1 MRRFWFLAT
10 ILGCATPSRPPP
22 AAVEAASHGAPEPKS
37 DDRSRSELGPP
48 SDQYWTTPR
57 PGGVAGGRSADELAK
72 LVVDGLRARGGEA
85 APDGALARTAGWY
98 LSETAIGRDPD
109 AAEADRVARH
119 LGFAG
124 PVLAAAAFSLPSRG
138 DEWQRALA
146 QVPANMS
153 VNRFG
158 IRVSRSGES
167 GAVVFGVVEATLEP
181 FARRLAVGQSL
192 QLRGEITSRFS
203 FGHVYLTSPDGKVKE
218 TRLSGRQIDV
228 TLPMAVPGVYKVE
241 VMGDGAPGPV
251 VVVNVPVY
259 VGIAEST
266 AAAPTTA
273 AAPAPAALTEG
284 RLLSLLN
291 GARAT
296 AGLAPLT
303 PDPELRSL
311 ALAHTEDMAKNG
323 FFGHISPTTGSPE
336 DRARRAG
343 LVVATLGENVAQ
355 AATPELAHESLM
367 DSPGHRA
374 NMLRPDFT
382 HVGIASVPLPSQT
395 LIATL
400 VFGRRASAASLEAS
414 AANVLETIAA
424 LRKAKGVRPVA
435 RDRALQ
441 AAADT
446 AIRALAAGGAPERA
460 LAAANA
466 ALAAQDAKSER
477 HPQQGRRGGC
487 VQLFELLD
495 LAQLERYPILADSRA
510 RKLGVAVTP
519 LRRGSAAVLAVLVL
533 IDGVPCE

>member
-1 MRRFWFLAT
+1 MRRSWFLAT
-10 ILGCATPSRPPP
+10 ILACATPPRPPS
-22 AAVEAASHGAPEPKS
+22 AVEPAPQSAPEPKS
-37 DDRSRSELGPP
+37 DDRSRSELGPA
-48 SDQYWTTPR
+48 SDRYWTTAR
-57 PGGVAGGRSADELAK
+57 QGGVAGGRSAEELAK
-72 LVVDGLRARGGEA
+72 LVADGLRARGGEA
-85 APDGALARTAGWY
+85 EPDGALAQTASWY
-98 LSETAIGRDPD
+98 LSETAIGRNPD

-158 IRVSRSGES
+158 IRVSRGGEA
-167 GAVVFGVVEATLEP
+167 GAVVFGTVEATLEP
-181 FARRLAVGQSL
+181 FARRLAVGENL
-192 QLRGEITSRFS
+192 QLRGEIASRFS

-218 TRLSGRQIDV
+218 TRLRGRQVDV
-228 TLPMAVPGVYKVE
+228 MLPMAVPGAYKVE
-241 VMGDGAPGPV
+241 VMGDGATGPV

-259 VGIAEST
+259 VGIPEST

-273 AAPAPAALTEG
+273 PAPAPAALTEG

-296 AGLAPLT
+296 AGLAPLA
-303 PDPELRSL
+303 PDPELRAL
-311 ALAHTEDMAKNG
+311 ALGHTEDMANNG
-323 FFGHISPTTGSPE
+323 FFGHVSPTTGPPE

-343 LVVATLGENVAQ
+343 LVVAALGENIAQ
-355 AATPELAHESLM
+355 AATPELAHQSLM

-382 HVGIASVPLPSQT
+382 HVGIAAVSLPSQN

-400 VFGRRASAASLEAS
+400 VFGRRVSAASLEAS
-414 AANVLETIAA
+414 PSKMLEAIAA

-435 RDRALQ
+435 RDHALQ

-446 AIRALAAGGAPERA
+446 AIRALAAGGKPERA

-466 ALAAQDAKSER
+466 ALAAQDKQSEPR
-477 HPQQGRRGGC
+477 PQQGRRGGC

-495 LAQLERYPILADSRA
+495 LAQLEQYPILVDART
-510 RKLGVAVTP
+510 RKLGLAATS
-519 LRRGSAAVLAVLVL
+519 LRRGSGTVLAVLVL
-533 IDGVPCE
+533 IDGVPCQ